1 MMSFSALFVAFIVT
15 NILWAGFSIYLNS
28 SWKDAYEDMVD
39 EFMDVF
45 DRIIEKEKEEFEPKG
60 DEMR

>member
-1 MMSFSALFVAFIVT
+1 MMNFSVVLLVVT
-15 NILWAGFSIYLNS
+15 NLFWLFFLLYLNS

-45 DRIIEKEKEEFEPKG
+45 DDIIEKEKEEFEPKG

>member
-1 MMSFSALFVAFIVT
+1 MMSFSALFIAFIVA
-15 NILWAGFSIYLNS
+15 NVLWAGFSMYLNS
-28 SWKDAYEDMVD
+28 SWRAAYDDMVD

-45 DRIIEKEKEEFEPKG
+45 DKIIEKEKEEFEPKG

>member
-1 MMSFSALFVAFIVT
+1 MTNFSIAIIVIT
-15 NILWAGFSIYLNS
+15 NIVWAGLSLYIHS

-45 DRIIEKEKEEFEPKG
+45 DRIIENEKEEFEPKG
-60 DEMR
+60 EEMR

>member
-1 MMSFSALFVAFIVT
+1 MMSFSALSIAFIVT

-28 SWKDAYEDMVD
+28 SWRAAYDDMVD
-39 EFMDVF
+39 EFMDVLDDIF
-45 DRIIEKEKEEFEPKG
+45 EKEKEFQPKG

>member
-1 MMSFSALFVAFIVT
+1 MMSFSVVLLVVT
-15 NILWAGFSIYLNS
+15 NLFWLFFLLYINS
-28 SWKDAYEDMVD
+28 SWKDSYENMVE